1 MSQVVRFC
9 LRFKMGETEI
19 ISHAAGL
26 WGRDIFGRI
35 SGDGW

>member
-9 LRFKMGETEI
+9 LRFKMGETDI
-19 ISHAAGL
+19 ISHAAGM
-26 WGRDIFGRI
+26 I